1 MQNPHL
7 PPRSPFTTRLSGSA
21 RETEQRIRSIV
32 QWKKRRPPVLL
43 LLPALLLIVLCGGL
57 VSCQNRGAAV
67 SLVMDVQHYDALGNY
82 IEIPALAVSAEAQ
95 PPQGVTDI
103 NQALAQLKQ
112 EYQPVLEGSLDS
124 SSLSSRENHCLL
136 YPTQTQRYWNPGPLP
151 GGLSHRPEH
160 RTRHLLCPG
169 PGDRAAGHPG

>member
-1 MQNPHL
+1 MNAL
-7 PPRSPFTTRLSGSA
+7 PRSPFTTRLSGSA

-43 LLPALLLIVLCGGL
+43 LLPILLLIVLCGGL
-57 VSCQNRGAAV
+57 VSCQNRGPAV

-103 NQALAQLKQ
+103 N
-112 EYQPVLEGSLDS
+112 
-124 SSLSSRENHCLL
+124 
-136 YPTQTQRYWNPGPLP
+136 
-151 GGLSHRPEH
+151 
-160 RTRHLLCPG
+160 
-169 PGDRAAGHPG
+169 